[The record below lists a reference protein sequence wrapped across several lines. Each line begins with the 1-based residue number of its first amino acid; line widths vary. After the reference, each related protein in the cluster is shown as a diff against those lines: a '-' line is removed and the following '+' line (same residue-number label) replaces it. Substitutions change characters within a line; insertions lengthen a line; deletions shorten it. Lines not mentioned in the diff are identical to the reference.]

1 MVPHR
6 PDPTPAPA
14 QALPSRNRIGPNPV
28 LNSERSEFFAAGN
41 RGNVSTTLR
50 ETTIDVAP
58 IGLEQPL
65 LAQREGFRLNRQTA
79 QVVAG
84 VGRFGCAWLP
94 AYALLVSRV
103 SSVSVAVAAA
113 SVIASIWTLTLVRAF
128 AAARLTLLSLGPAP
142 AAALGTATGG
152 LIVSAFAG
160 WSGLGLTPLIV
171 AEMAV
176 AVFVFSAL
184 WEGLVYRSLA
194 GQRRV
199 LVVGSSDGGAEL
211 VQELSLGETGS
222 FEAIGLV
229 DDDYEAEQIAGMPV
243 HGRIAD
249 LADVIEAQRPDI
261 VVLAVGDSRP
271 EAFERLLDVAGLG
284 FKVVGLPEFH
294 EHAFGR
300 VPVSTLSP
308 GWFMNVL
315 HLYQRPYTRLAK
327 RALDIA
333 IASIGLLLTGWTFPL
348 LAFVVSRTKG
358 PVVFSQTR
366 LGEGGKHFTIYKF
379 RTMRVDAEATGAMW
393 AAERDPRITRSG
405 AIMRKTRLD
414 ELPQLW
420 NVLRG
425 DMSIVGPRPE
435 RPEFVDQLQEAVP
448 FWSRRHL
455 VKPGI
460 TGWAQVRRGYTADA
474 EGTADKLSYDLWYLR
489 HRSVLL
495 DLAIC
500 VKTFS
505 TLVSGSGAR

>member
-1 MVPHR
+1 LG
-6 PDPTPAPA
+6 DGGT
-14 QALPSRNRIGPNPV
+14 L
-28 LNSERSEFFAAGN
+28 
-41 RGNVSTTLR
+41 STTLH
-50 ETTIDVAP
+50 ESTIDSAAP

-65 LAQREGFRLNRQTA
+65 LAPREGFRLNRT
-79 QVVAG
+79 VAFG
-84 VGRFGCAWLP
+84 IAGFGRYGCAWLP
-94 AYALLVSRV
+94 AYALLVHQKQ
-103 SSVSVAVAAA
+103 SVAPAVALASVVAA
-113 SVIASIWTLTLVRAF
+113 VWTLALVRAF

-152 LIVSAFAG
+152 IFVSALSG
-160 WSGLGLTPLIV
+160 WSGAGLSFGIV
-171 AEMAV
+171 LEMAV

-184 WEGLVYRSLA
+184 WEGLVHRSLA

-199 LVVGSSDGGAEL
+199 LVVGAGDGGAEL
-211 VQELSLGETGS
+211 VQELALGDTGP

-229 DDDYEAEQIAGMPV
+229 DDEYEAEQIAGTPV
-243 HGRIAD
+243 HGRISD
-249 LADVIEAQRPDI
+249 LSHVVATQQPDI

-271 EAFERLLDVAGLG
+271 EAFERLLDVAGVG

-300 VPVSTLSP
+300 VPVRTLTP
-308 GWFMNVL
+308 AWFMNVL

-327 RALDIA
+327 RALDIG
-333 IASIGLLLTGWTFPL
+333 IALFGLLLTGWLFPL
-348 LAFVVSRTKG
+348 LAYVVRRTPG
-358 PVVFSQTR
+358 PVIFRQTR
-366 LGEGGKHFTIYKF
+366 LGEGGAHFTIYKF
-379 RTMRVDAEATGAMW
+379 RTMRADAEASGAMW

-405 AIMRKTRLD
+405 AFMRKTRLD